1 MVQALPSSQPA
12 PVLTTGDGQPLAGT
26 QAPTLWHW
34 SAPLQVLAL
43 PPPHEPLG
51 WQVSPVV
58 QALASSH
65 AAPVLTT
72 QVAVAAAQEV
82 QPPHADPEL
91 CHAPFASHT

>member
-12 PVLTTGDGQPLAGT
+12 PVLTAGAGQPLAGT

-34 SAPLQVLAL
+34 SAPLQVLVL
-43 PPPHEPLG
+43 PPPHEPLD

-72 QVAVAAAQEV
+72 QVAVAAAQDV
-82 QPPHADPEL
+82 QPPQADPEF